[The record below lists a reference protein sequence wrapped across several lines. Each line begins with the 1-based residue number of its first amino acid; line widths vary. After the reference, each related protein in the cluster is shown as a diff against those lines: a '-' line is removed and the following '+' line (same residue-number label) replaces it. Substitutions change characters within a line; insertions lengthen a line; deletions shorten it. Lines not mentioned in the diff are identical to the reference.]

1 MIVSI
6 RMAASALVVLCAG
19 LFIRSEIAGAESLVI
34 AASPSVKA
42 PLEALGKAF
51 EAQFPG
57 VKVRLHVEPALDLRR
72 TIAAMENSLKV
83 DIHRGRGMIH
93 LVAPGG
99 DELLTRLDS
108 KNYIRPESRRPYAV
122 EPLVLVVPESMV
134 EAPAT
139 FGALAQ
145 DERLRIVIA
154 DPAVTTLGQKSRGL
168 LQSLGL
174 WQAVNGRL
182 DVAADA
188 RGVVDHLMRGQAD
201 VGILF
206 GPEAVR
212 ERQRIRIAAIANHG
226 QAEAV
231 VHSLAMEYECPDR
244 VLAQRFLEFTQGA
257 EAQAVLRSLGY
268 LSPVEASSEKA
279 AEAKMAGR

>member
-1 MIVSI
+1 
-6 RMAASALVVLCAG
+6 
-19 LFIRSEIAGAESLVI
+19 
-34 AASPSVKA
+34 
-42 PLEALGKAF
+42 
-51 EAQFPG
+51 
-57 VKVRLHVEPALDLRR
+57 
-72 TIAAMENSLKV
+72 
-83 DIHRGRGMIH
+83 
-93 LVAPGG
+93 
-99 DELLTRLDS
+99 
-108 KNYIRPESRRPYAV
+108 
-122 EPLVLVVPESMV
+122 VLVVPESMV